1 MDFGKQIAPEVSPR
15 CAIICGGLGVPLPT
29 AQEVKQK
36 ILVHE
41 AQNWKLFPSRI
52 VY

>member
-1 MDFGKQIAPEVSPR
+1 MMIGKQIAPDVSPR

-29 AQEVKQK
+29 AQQLKQK
-36 ILVHE
+36 ILVRQ
-41 AQNWKLFPSRI
+41 AQKLKLFPSRI